1 MRIIVRLHTILR
13 RETPEGVIDRL
24 ELDLPEG
31 ASVAEVV
38 SRIEIKT
45 RPRTMLL
52 VVNGKIVQDAH
63 VLKDGDEL
71 RLVPGVSG
79 GSHQAPP
86 FVPQGPAARRPSR
99 PGGLLPFQRVMGLA
113 ARTGCETAAA
123 SHQVAS
129 SRSPVSSSETGNW
142 RLSTGN
148 PPGRNHAHDEAFRR

>member
-79 GSHQAPP
+79 GSHQVPP
-86 FVPQGPAARRPSR
+86 FVPQGPAARR
-99 PGGLLPFQRVMGLA
+99 
-113 ARTGCETAAA
+113 CETAAA

-142 RLSTGN
+142 KLSTGN